1 MLLPDQFEAF
11 QCACGVAGHKRAGA
25 GLNLDVDP
33 TRSSAEFYIFI
44 QLDQHLVHFRGLSQ
58 EEAAHSVQMLIE
70 KSLMYRLD
78 PFKLGGI

>member
-1 MLLPDQFEAF
+1 MLLPDQFKAF
-11 QCACGVAGHKRAGA
+11 QCACDVTGHKRAGA

-33 TRSSAEFYIFI
+33 TGISADLYIFI
-44 QLDQHLVHFRGLSQ
+44 QLDQHLVHFRSLSK

-70 KSLMYRLD
+70 KSLMYRFD